1 VNSLAT
7 TIETKNLTKSFGKI
21 KALNELNLKD
31 GGGVSGLVGPNGAG
45 KTTTIHILMGFLKP
59 DEGSATVFSLDSWK
73 QSLEIRKKVGYL
85 QENPRYPDTFTGLR
99 FLEYIALLHEI
110 PQPKQKAKEMMKQVG
125 LADASQ
131 NAIKTYSAGMLQRLG
146 LAQALIGEPE
156 LIILDEPTAN
166 LDPTGRIDLLNK
178 IKTLHKDFQVKF
190 LISTHILPELEKV
203 CNWVS
208 IIDKGSI
215 VDQGYVKDLA
225 VKYSSNTYRIETSN
239 PQALLDSLKHQS
251 FVDDVWLEENIIYAR
266 VKDTKSFREEVPR
279 IVATKKMQLI
289 ELRPIHGNL
298 EEIYTITMK
307 EKNE

>member
-1 VNSLAT
+1 LTA

-31 GGGVSGLVGPNGAG
+31 GGEISGLVGPNGAG

-59 DEGSATVFSLDSWK
+59 DEGSATIFGLDSWK

-85 QENPRYPDTFTGLR
+85 QENPRYPDTFTGTR
-99 FLEYIALLHEI
+99 FLEHIALLHEI
-110 PQPKQKAKEMMKQVG
+110 PQPKQKAKQMMEQVG

-146 LAQALIGEPE
+146 VAQALIGEPE
-156 LIILDEPTAN
+156 LVILDEPTAN
-166 LDPTGRIDLLNK
+166 LDPTGRLDLLNK
-178 IKTLHKDFQVKF
+178 IKALHKDAQVKF

-208 IIDKGSI
+208 IINKGSI
-215 VDQGYVKDLA
+215 VDQGHVKDLA
-225 VKYSSNTYRIETSN
+225 IKYSSNTYRIETSN
-239 PQALLDSLKHQS
+239 PQALLDSLKNQS
-251 FVDDVWLEENIIYAR
+251 FVDDVWLEENIIYAK
-266 VKDTKSFREEVPR
+266 VKDIKSFREKVPR
-279 IVATKKMQLI
+279 IAATKKMQLI